1 MVNVKFKLRSNKVY
15 KGHERP
21 VKYSNQSDFH
31 KQLTPN
37 VESVACDEHRLN
49 LKLTILNLF
58 KFPSTTRSN
67 DLTAKTQIKRKQPM
81 N

>member
-1 MVNVKFKLRSNKVY
+1 MVVATQQQTKRPKQETAPMVNVKFKLRS
-15 KGHERP
+15 
-21 VKYSNQSDFH
+21 
-31 KQLTPN
+31 
-37 VESVACDEHRLN
+37 DEHRLN